1 MKTIKLFRLFMAI
14 CISFS
19 LIGATSIQ
27 AQENNIK
34 ISEDGFAIVYAD
46 LNNELEVKMEAQK
59 AFDAGAT
66 VVKVENNAVKPRSSG
81 WFQRNDS
88 LLCCCWHWSRSCNK
102 L

>member
-1 MKTIKLFRLFMAI
+1 MTTTKIFRLSLQVSI
-14 CISFS
+14 PIS

-34 ISEDGFAIVYAD
+34 ISEDGVAIVYAD

-81 WFQRNDS
+81 WNS
-88 LLCCCWHWSRSCNK
+88 K
-102 L
+102 